1 MSSVM
6 ASVDQR
12 TQLAGHNRLEILMFK
27 LDSGQRFGLNVFKI
41 QEVIQCPP
49 LTILPH
55 SHPVVRGVA
64 SMRGKTIPILDLSK
78 AIGRR
83 ALTETAG
90 NFVIVTEFNR
100 TVQGFLV
107 KMVDRIVNM
116 NWEQIL
122 PPPKGSGQNH
132 YLTAVTEVDG
142 ELVEIIDVEKV
153 LSEVIGMPEAI
164 SSDILAD
171 AAASQNSQS
180 SRPYVLVADDS
191 MVARNQIKRTLD
203 QLGIESSL
211 APDGRKALEQLQ
223 LWADKE
229 PERLKNLTMLISDVE
244 MPEMDGYTLTT
255 KLRADPRLKDIYVL
269 LHTSLSG
276 VFNHAMVEKVGAN
289 EFIAKFKP
297 DLLAN
302 AVLKQAKVKH
312 QNIETDVVLSV

>member
-1 MSSVM
+1 MSSVL

-12 TQLAGHNRLEILMFK
+12 TQLAGHNRLEILMFR
-27 LDSGQRFGLNVFKI
+27 LDGGQRFGLNVFKI

-49 LTILPH
+49 LTVLPH

-64 SMRGKTIPILDLSK
+64 SMRGKTIPVLDLAK

-83 ALTETAG
+83 PLAETAG

-122 PPPKGSGQNH
+122 PPPKGAGQDH

-142 ELVEIIDVEKV
+142 EMVEIIDVEKV
-153 LSEVIGMPEAI
+153 LSEVIGMSETI
-164 SSDILAD
+164 SSNILAD
-171 AAASQNSQS
+171 AAASHEGKEK
-180 SRPYVLVADDS
+180 RPHILVADDS
-191 MVARNQIKRTLD
+191 MVARNQIRRTLD
-203 QLGIESSL
+203 QMGIESTL
-211 APDGRKALEQLQ
+211 APDGRKALDLLQ
-223 LWADKE
+223 QWAETD
-229 PERLKNLTMLISDVE
+229 PERLQSLTMLISDVE

-276 VFNHAMVEKVGAN
+276 VFNNAMVEKVGAN

-297 DLLAN
+297 DLLAS
-302 AVLKQAKVKH
+302 AVLDQVKAKH
-312 QNIETDVVLSV
+312 QHLA